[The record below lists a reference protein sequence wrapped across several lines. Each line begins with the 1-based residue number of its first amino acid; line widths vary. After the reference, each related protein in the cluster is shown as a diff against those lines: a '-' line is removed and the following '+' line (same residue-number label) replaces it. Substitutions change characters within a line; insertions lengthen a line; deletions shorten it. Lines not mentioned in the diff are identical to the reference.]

1 MRLVTASLCITTFVL
16 AATIGLGAQGA
27 AKKAAPAKA
36 APAAAAPAHS
46 MATPGEMKWG
56 PAPPALPAG
65 AQIAVLDGDPGKAAP
80 FVMRLKFPDGYKIPP
95 HWHSGAENITTI
107 SGTFMMGLGDKYDAA
122 AMHTLPAGSFAMM
135 PKEGRHYATV
145 KGETIVQIHGTG
157 PFDVNYIN
165 PADDPSKK
173 K

>member
-1 MRLVTASLCITTFVL
+1 MRLDFSKLALVALISLASTL
-16 AATIGLGAQGA
+16 AVSAQGA
-27 AKKAAPAKA
+27 KK
-36 APAAAAPAHS
+36 PAAAAPAAAHT
-46 MATPGEMKWG
+46 MATPAELQWG
-56 PAPPALPAG
+56 PAPPSLPAG
-65 AQIAVLDGDPGKAAP
+65 AQLAVLDGDPGKAVP
-80 FVMRLKFPDGYKIPP
+80 FTMRLKMPDGYKIAP
-95 HWHSGAENITTI
+95 HWHSSDENITI
-107 SGTFMMGLGDKYDAA
+107 VAGTFMMGLGDQADAA
-122 AMHTLPAGSFAMM
+122 RLHALPAGSFTKM